1 MNVIIEKISAH
12 DFHLGFYIDRM
23 LLYPMSD
30 FHFFFCIMSNR
41 VVVRLSKIR
50 EIATLIPIKSIVL
63 KTISGSS

>member
-30 FHFFFCIMSNR
+30 FHFFF
-41 VVVRLSKIR
+41 LYY
-50 EIATLIPIKSIVL
+50 EQ
-63 KTISGSS
+63 